1 MITSQQVRMA
11 RAALKWSVAEL
22 ARRAG
27 ITAKTVVRYENGRN
41 TTTETLTKIKTAFEA
56 AGITWIPENGGP
68 ATVRPPS
75 EAKTGAQHGDHS
87 VPSARSER

>member
-27 ITAKTVVRYENGRN
+27 ITPKTVIRYENGRN
-41 TTTETLTKIKTAFEA
+41 TTTETLAKIKTAFEE
-56 AGITWIPENGGP
+56 AGVTWIPENGGP
-68 ATVRPPS
+68 ATVRPPRL
-75 EAKTGAQHGDHS
+75 Q
-87 VPSARSER
+87 PQ